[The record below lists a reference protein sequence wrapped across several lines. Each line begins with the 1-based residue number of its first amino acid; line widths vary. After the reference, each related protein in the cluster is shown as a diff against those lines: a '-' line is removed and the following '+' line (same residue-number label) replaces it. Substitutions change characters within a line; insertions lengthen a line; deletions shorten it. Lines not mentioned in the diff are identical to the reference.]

1 MIVRHT
7 ALVLAALSPS
17 RGTNARPTFVADA
30 QVYYFSAT
38 SGLPTSRNAAMMT
51 NVTSL
56 NGLYLSIQIPPS
68 TTATYD
74 AQVWG
79 CRTQAAVAMGAAG
92 LSLRSEV
99 PVRVLPDALGTV
111 HQQPPR
117 AP

>member
-111 HQQPPR
+111 NEQPPC